1 MRKNSLRYKALK
13 RCAQVNE
20 NVAVDLLKLKR
31 AGVDVK
37 NFVNQVENI
46 DAPYSILEN
55 YNFMSIDDVDVHDI
69 KESLMELGA
78 SRKLLSEAVFKHN
91 DTGDSYT
98 LVNRGKWTDPYDEN
112 DPDGWNKRRLERD
125 KDIDTNLY
133 YDNTSISSES
143 EEDRNIGKNIRKS
156 VMQGDKEYYFLFKWL
171 PKLVGDIYNQVYTMI
186 DKKVQGRWEDYIQP
200 GWTWADWRS
209 TISKEI
215 SPKYYKVVKQALRT
229 IGGKYEKNYSRAW
242 RDIFNDDKKYGLL
255 KGVRDKLLYDLE
267 NFDTEER
274 DVWHRLMSEGISQ
287 VINDIYEYLKQE
299 SIDIESIDIDES
311 CSFKNIR
318 KMLRESKKEL
328 DPKADLKKRQA
339 ELDKIVEE
347 IKNDTNLDKKSAKKY
362 TTRLKKIKDLKD
374 LKKAKA
380 IVKKLSKLY
389 PDAADLLNEATVLKF
404 VNAVRGKKAVL
415 NENLKINNFHISTYS
430 LKELKECYN
439 KVNKNI
445 GTLKRRLKKSALNES
460 YSASDIRKIK
470 ETLKKQTKLL
480 GMLDEEIS
488 WKMLILQKGGLDNV
502 RFLNEGDDSKK
513 EEEKAEDAASTS
525 LDDLFN
531 NIGDDMEDDIEKEES
546 DDKKEDKNDSNEDV
560 ELDSI
565 TITMKS
571 EDAANALKDA
581 LVEKGVPED
590 VIDIEETEEEEEDES
605 KNESVKYSNKFMR
618 LFEDEM
624 TEDDEADNNKEES
637 DDNNS
642 EEDSDNDSNDD
653 DSNDDNSEDKA
664 YNVTLT
670 DTDYVN
676 SLKDVMVDE
685 YGYTEDEFWD
695 SIGGKP
701 VDDEDNDSD
710 DKDDEESDKDDSDN
724 KDDEDD
730 DTSEL
735 DSIGA
740 DIFGEQ

>member
-55 YNFMSIDDVDVHDI
+55 YNFMSIDDVDLKDI

-78 SRKLLSEAVFKHN
+78 TRKLLSEAVCEHN
-91 DTGDSYT
+91 DIDS
-98 LVNRGKWTDPYDEN
+98 LNLADSR
-112 DPDGWNKRRLERD
+112 KRR
-125 KDIDTNLY
+125 
-133 YDNTSISSES
+133 SI
-143 EEDRNIGKNIRKS
+143 
-156 VMQGDKEYYFLFKWL
+156 Q
-171 PKLVGDIYNQVYTMI
+171 
-186 DKKVQGRWEDYIQP
+186 
-200 GWTWADWRS
+200 
-209 TISKEI
+209 
-215 SPKYYKVVKQALRT
+215 
-229 IGGKYEKNYSRAW
+229 
-242 RDIFNDDKKYGLL
+242 
-255 KGVRDKLLYDLE
+255 
-267 NFDTEER
+267 
-274 DVWHRLMSEGISQ
+274 
-287 VINDIYEYLKQE
+287 
-299 SIDIESIDIDES
+299 
-311 CSFKNIR
+311 
-318 KMLRESKKEL
+318 ESKKEL

-445 GTLKRRLKKSALNES
+445 STLKRRLKKSALNES

-590 VIDIEETEEEEEDES
+590 VIDIEEAEEEEEDES

-710 DKDDEESDKDDSDN
+710 NKEGDEESDKDDSDN

>member
-78 SRKLLSEAVFKHN
+78 SRKLLSEAVYEADDVDNVLINKAIEFINKSVRSSERDALHRRKNLPDAEYIEDENGLYRN
-91 DTGDSYT
+91 DNSPYMRLLVSRAMGIGYT
-98 LVNRGKWTDPYDEN
+98 LY
-112 DPDGWNKRRLERD
+112 
-125 KDIDTNLY
+125 
-133 YDNTSISSES
+133 
-143 EEDRNIGKNIRKS
+143 
-156 VMQGDKEYYFLFKWL
+156 
-171 PKLVGDIYNQVYTMI
+171 
-186 DKKVQGRWEDYIQP
+186 
-200 GWTWADWRS
+200 
-209 TISKEI
+209 
-215 SPKYYKVVKQALRT
+215 
-229 IGGKYEKNYSRAW
+229 
-242 RDIFNDDKKYGLL
+242 KKYGINTKNNWWILDDYFRDL
-255 KGVRDKLLYDLE
+255 IHPKKGNDEYNEV
-267 NFDTEER
+267 ER
-274 DVWHRLMSEGISQ
+274 DLISWTLDYLRDL
-287 VINDIYEYLKQE
+287 IYDIHKDLWQRREKMIVRGE
-299 SIDIESIDIDES
+299 DIDES
-311 CSFKNIR
+311 YSFKNRR

-347 IKNDTNLDKKSAKKY
+347 IKNDANLDKKSAKKY
-362 TTRLKKIKDLKD
+362 TTRLKKIKDLKE
-374 LKKAKA
+374 LKKAKS

-389 PDAADLLNEATVLKF
+389 PEAADLLNEATVLKF

-430 LKELKECYN
+430 LKELKECYS
-439 KVNKNI
+439 KVAKNI
-445 GTLKRRLKKSALNES
+445 NVLKRKLRKSALNES
-460 YSASDIRKIK
+460 YTAADIRKIK
-470 ETLKKQTKLL
+470 EELKKQTKLY

-488 WKMLILQKGGLDNV
+488 WKMLILQKGGLDKV
-502 RFLNEGDDSKK
+502 RFINEGDDSKDEK
-513 EEEKAEDAASTS
+513 EENAEDAASTS

-531 NIGDDMEDDIEKEES
+531 NIGDEMEDNIEKEEES
-546 DDKKEDKNDSNEDV
+546 DEKKEDKNDSDEDV

-581 LVEKGVPED
+581 LIEKGIPED
-590 VIDIEETEEEEEDES
+590 AIDVEEAEEEEDES

-618 LFEDEM
+618 LFEDEEL
-624 TEDDEADNNKEES
+624 TEEDEADNNEEES
-637 DDNNS
+637 NDDNS
-642 EEDSDNDSNDD
+642 EEASDD

-701 VDDEDNDSD
+701 VDDEEDSD
-710 DKDDEESDKDDSDN
+710 NKDNEESDKDDSDN
-724 KDDEDD
+724 KDNEEDD

>member
-78 SRKLLSEAVFKHN
+78 TRKLLSESVYEHN
-91 DTGDSYT
+91 NIDGPDRRNYEKYHTWELEMNDLRDQFIEDMTEIIPVLRRYWKQTNEFNLQFFTFVLQEGYKFYNGGINSDTDWRLLKNLFWRTLQDDRILMKSIMDTSHEYIRTQNEDEEFDDYATDILTPEATIYYKIVNLFTNWMLLYIKDKIEDVNQSNWQMLEKMVTSGSWNKVKGTQIIDELKIGLDSITESVSYT
-98 LVNRGKWTDPYDEN
+98 GGP
-112 DPDGWNKRRLERD
+112 
-125 KDIDTNLY
+125 
-133 YDNTSISSES
+133 
-143 EEDRNIGKNIRKS
+143 RNRKS
-156 VMQGDKEYYFLFKWL
+156 
-171 PKLVGDIYNQVYTMI
+171 
-186 DKKVQGRWEDYIQP
+186 
-200 GWTWADWRS
+200 
-209 TISKEI
+209 
-215 SPKYYKVVKQALRT
+215 
-229 IGGKYEKNYSRAW
+229 
-242 RDIFNDDKKYGLL
+242 
-255 KGVRDKLLYDLE
+255 
-267 NFDTEER
+267 
-274 DVWHRLMSEGISQ
+274 
-287 VINDIYEYLKQE
+287 
-299 SIDIESIDIDES
+299 
-311 CSFKNIR
+311 
-318 KMLRESKKEL
+318 LRESKKEL

-347 IKNDTNLDKKSAKKY
+347 IKNDANLDKKSAKKY
-362 TTRLKKIKDLKD
+362 TTRLKKIKDLKE
-374 LKKAKA
+374 LKKAKS

-389 PDAADLLNEATVLKF
+389 PEAADLLNEATVLKF

-430 LKELKECYN
+430 LKELKECYS
-439 KVNKNI
+439 KVAKNI
-445 GTLKRRLKKSALNES
+445 NVLKRKLRKSALNES
-460 YSASDIRKIK
+460 YTAADIRKIK
-470 ETLKKQTKLL
+470 EELKKQTKLY

-488 WKMLILQKGGLDNV
+488 WKMLILQKGGLDKV
-502 RFLNEGDDSKK
+502 RFINEGDDSKDEK
-513 EEEKAEDAASTS
+513 EENAEDAASTS

-531 NIGDDMEDDIEKEES
+531 NIGDEMEDDIEKEEES
-546 DDKKEDKNDSNEDV
+546 DEKKEDKNDSDEDV

-581 LVEKGVPED
+581 LIEKGIPED
-590 VIDIEETEEEEEDES
+590 AIDVEEAEEDEDES

-618 LFEDEM
+618 LFEDEEL
-624 TEDDEADNNKEES
+624 TEEDEADNNEEES
-637 DDNNS
+637 NDDNS
-642 EEDSDNDSNDD
+642 EEASED

-701 VDDEDNDSD
+701 VDDEEDSD
-710 DKDDEESDKDDSDN
+710 NKDDEESDKDDSDN
-724 KDDEDD
+724 KDNEEDD

>member
-13 RCAQVNE
+13 RCAQINE

-31 AGVDVK
+31 SGVDVK
-37 NFVNQVENI
+37 NFINQVENI
-46 DAPYSILEN
+46 DAPYSILER
-55 YNFMSIDDVDVHDI
+55 YNFMSIDDVDLEDI

-78 SRKLLSEAVFKHN
+78 SRRLLSEAVYKADDVDN
-91 DTGDSYT
+91 V
-98 LVNRGKWTDPYDEN
+98 LI
-112 DPDGWNKRRLERD
+112 NKAIEF
-125 KDIDTNLY
+125 IN
-133 YDNTSISSES
+133 
-143 EEDRNIGKNIRKS
+143 KS
-156 VMQGDKEYYFLFKWL
+156 VQSCEGVLMRRK
-171 PKLVGDIYNQVYTMI
+171 NQS
-186 DKKVQGRWEDYIQP
+186 EDYIETEDGLYRNDNSP
-200 GWTWADWRS
+200 YMRMLISNAMGIGYEAYKEYGINTKATWWILDDYFRDL
-209 TISKEI
+209 TH
-215 SPKYYKVVKQALRT
+215 PK
-229 IGGKYEKNYSRAW
+229 N
-242 RDIFNDDKKYGLL
+242 NDEYNE
-255 KGVRDKLLYDLE
+255 V
-267 NFDTEER
+267 ER
-274 DVWHRLMSEGISQ
+274 DL
-287 VINDIYEYLKQE
+287 INWTLDYMRSLVYGDHKDIWQRREKMIVRGE
-299 SIDIESIDIDES
+299 DIDES
-311 CSFKNIR
+311 YSFKNRR

-339 ELDKIVEE
+339 ELDKIVDE
-347 IKNDTNLDKKSAKKY
+347 IKNDANLDKKSAKKY
-362 TTRLKKIKDLKD
+362 TTRLKKIKDLKE
-374 LKKAKA
+374 LKKAKM

-389 PDAADLLNEATVLKF
+389 PEAADLLNESMVLKI
-404 VNAVRGKKAVL
+404 VNAVRGKKSVL

-430 LKELKECYN
+430 LKELKECYS
-439 KVNKNI
+439 KVAKNI
-445 GTLKRRLKKSALNES
+445 NVLKRKLKKCSLNES
-460 YSASDIRKIK
+460 YTASDIRKIK
-470 ETLKKQTKLL
+470 EELKKQTKLY

-502 RFLNEGDDSKK
+502 RFLNEGEDSK
-513 EEEKAEDAASTS
+513 EDKNTDEDSASTS

-531 NIGDDMEDDIEKEES
+531 NIGDDMEDDIDKEEKS
-546 DDKKEDKNDSNEDV
+546 DKKDEDKNDSDEDV

-571 EDAANALKDA
+571 EDAANGLKDA
-581 LVEKGVPED
+581 LIEKGVPED
-590 VIDIEETEEEEEDES
+590 VIDIEEAEDEEDES

-618 LFEDEM
+618 LFEDEE
-624 TEDDEADNNKEES
+624 TDDSDNKDDEDNS
-637 DDNNS
+637 DDSNNDNS
-642 EEDSDNDSNDD
+642 DDSNNDSDNDNTD
-653 DSNDDNSEDKA
+653 DKA

-701 VDDEDNDSD
+701 VDDEDDSD
-710 DKDDEESDKDDSDN
+710 KDKDKDDEDDSDN